1 MSSLIP
7 SMSILGGWSTSVM
20 DESAG
25 GDGGGVCSMRESS
38 LCDRFLRLLGCA
50 SADSESDLSGDNAA
64 EAEGDV
70 RDAPLEAA
78 AAAAAAA
85 RAACVMGT

>member
-1 MSSLIP
+1 
-7 SMSILGGWSTSVM
+7 
-20 DESAG
+20 
-25 GDGGGVCSMRESS
+25 MRESS